1 MLNTT
6 HTFVEQHHTVPAN
19 TNGSLV
25 LEQCLVQLEAGPSG
39 KPFGSFHFTIRP
51 GEKIAILGPSG
62 AGKSTLLKLLSGEL
76 KAQRGR
82 ILYSGYP
89 LHAWQLAQLSRYRAV
104 LAQQYQ
110 IAAGMHTDLLI
121 GLGRVSRKVDPTL
134 EAIIEQAAALAHATH
149 LLGRRFETLS
159 GGEQARIHL
168 ARIFAQLWDMR
179 GGIILVDEPLA
190 ALDPGLQI
198 EILESLDH
206 FVTQGGHAIVAVLHD
221 INHALQGFDR
231 LLLVKDGQLQHD
243 LPCNVEAAP
252 ALSELFEVELAIHR
266 DHAGHQVLA
275 PIRKHKTT
283 QYCIPHVIQ
292 TSQQHVRVA

>member
-1 MLNTT
+1 MLSTT
-6 HTFVEQHHTVPAN
+6 HSFVEQHRAVPAN
-19 TNGSLV
+19 ANGSLV
-25 LEQCLVQLEAGPSG
+25 LEQCQVQLAAHPFDKVFGP
-39 KPFGSFHFTIRP
+39 FHFDIRP

-76 KAQRGR
+76 IPQQGR

-89 LHAWQLAQLSRYRAV
+89 LQAWQLAQLSRYRAV

-110 IAAGMHTDLLI
+110 VAAGMQTDLLI
-121 GLGRVSRKVDPTL
+121 TLGRVSRKVDPTL
-134 EAIIEQAAALAHATH
+134 DAIIEQAAHLAHATH

-198 EILESLDH
+198 EILESLDQ

-243 LPCNVEAAP
+243 IPCNVEATP
-252 ALSELFEVELAIHR
+252 ALSELFEIELAIHR
-266 DHAGHQVLA
+266 DHGGHQVLA
-275 PIRKHKTT
+275 PIRKHKAA
-283 QYCIPHVIQ
+283 QHCVPRAVP
-292 TSQQHVRVA
+292 TSQQHARVA